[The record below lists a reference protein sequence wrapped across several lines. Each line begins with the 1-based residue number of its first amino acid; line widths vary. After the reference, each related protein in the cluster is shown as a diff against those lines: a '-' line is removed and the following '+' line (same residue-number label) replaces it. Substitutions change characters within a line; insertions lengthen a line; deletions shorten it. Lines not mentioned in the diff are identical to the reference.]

1 MALPGSPPW
10 PLTPES
16 GRNTRQGVGHLVLA
30 GREPVGASLQLSQEV
45 LKILGCNQPEK
56 LTWKMFPSGS
66 RKREICFEL
75 HPSERE
81 RPREVWCVCRRAR
94 LWMVWKLL
102 QFFLIGPILFC
113 NQSPLSFVHP
123 IPHCLQLWIP
133 GWDVVIARSS
143 GVCFRWEQAGGNSKP
158 RSRSWGDLFST

>member
-56 LTWKMFPSGS
+56 LTWKMFPSVPVNVKS
-66 RKREICFEL
+66 VLNYIPL
-75 HPSERE
+75 RE
-81 RPREVWCVCRRAR
+81 RGQERFGVCAGEPASE
-94 LWMVWKLL
+94 WSES
-102 QFFLIGPILFC
+102 FC
-113 NQSPLSFVHP
+113 N
-123 IPHCLQLWIP
+123 
-133 GWDVVIARSS
+133 
-143 GVCFRWEQAGGNSKP
+143 
-158 RSRSWGDLFST
+158 FS